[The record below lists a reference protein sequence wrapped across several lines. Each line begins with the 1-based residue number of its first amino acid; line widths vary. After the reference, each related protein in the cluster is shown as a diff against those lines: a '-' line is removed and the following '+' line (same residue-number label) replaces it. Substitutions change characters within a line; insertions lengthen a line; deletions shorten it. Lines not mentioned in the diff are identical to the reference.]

1 MAEREANQS
10 RTGHDP
16 ALRAAQSLAFLVGMA
31 TCLVLSLSF
40 AAGVLQRPETGTAL
54 SAGERVNPNEAPVA
68 SLRRLPQIGAARAR
82 AIVAH
87 RQRVGVQTGGQPAFK
102 TADDL
107 RQIRGIGPAIV
118 EDVRPWL
125 QFDDRPKEPNGPP
138 TQ

>member
-1 MAEREANQS
+1 
-10 RTGHDP
+10 
-16 ALRAAQSLAFLVGMA
+16 LRAAQSLAFLVGTA

-40 AAGVLQRPETGTAL
+40 AAGVLQRPETGTAF
-54 SAGERVNPNEAPVA
+54 STGERVNPNEAPVA

-87 RQRVGVQTGGQPAFK
+87 RRRVGTETGGPPAFK

-118 EDVRPWL
+118 EDIRPWL
-125 QFDDRPKEPNGPP
+125 QFDDPPKDADAPP
-138 TQ
+138 TE